1 MAAVMRHHPPLWIRR
16 QAFTANMESER
27 VCTSW
32 IWRKWQ
38 EVILETSN
46 RKTVMLTRIQTLISL
61 TSSRIKEKARVHYN
75 LTKRISRIRRAVTI
89 KDKEEKWC
97 HRAFLEIQIASSTI
111 LWRTIPVK
119 TCNTTTIGFQIFRI
133 SKERWCDQV
142 SKFQSLRKTL
152 IRRKARYFST
162 TWTTT
167 YSIKPTIME
176 ISTARTM
183 KAINMS
189 RLVKATRF
197 KPWLVMI
204 CQCRFMHRDW
214 AIFRTNRVLQGVDR
228 HPSRSGWMTTGLVC
242 KVVKLTNR
250 KALAISTQQ
259 WPTCDPQTNMA
270 SRSNSCRL
278 VLVVRQVVRIRST
291 TSQKGNNSHS
301 LRTLRML
308 AKLMKTMMRSIRFTR
323 LPVIRPLS
331 SAVISTRSL
340 LALIKPYK
348 TTEMVRKSSDQ
359 MSNPASKKEALD
371 STIILACVF
380 LAKETMQPW
389 TVQIALSIDRETIW
403 ATNKTRPTWKK
414 RGRMTSESLGLVA
427 SQAVIPVLRMRTMV
441 LATLHWPTRRQTKE
455 VSQQWPLGDDRR

>member
-1 MAAVMRHHPPLWIRR
+1 
-16 QAFTANMESER
+16 
-27 VCTSW
+27 
-32 IWRKWQ
+32 
-38 EVILETSN
+38 
-46 RKTVMLTRIQTLISL
+46 
-61 TSSRIKEKARVHYN
+61 
-75 LTKRISRIRRAVTI
+75 
-89 KDKEEKWC
+89 
-97 HRAFLEIQIASSTI
+97 
-111 LWRTIPVK
+111 
-119 TCNTTTIGFQIFRI
+119 
-133 SKERWCDQV
+133 
-142 SKFQSLRKTL
+142 
-152 IRRKARYFST
+152 
-162 TWTTT
+162 
-167 YSIKPTIME
+167 
-176 ISTARTM
+176 
-183 KAINMS
+183 
-189 RLVKATRF
+189 
-197 KPWLVMI
+197 
-204 CQCRFMHRDW
+204 
-214 AIFRTNRVLQGVDR
+214 
-228 HPSRSGWMTTGLVC
+228 MTTGLVC

-403 ATNKTRPTWKK
+403 ATNKTRPT
-414 RGRMTSESLGLVA
+414 
-427 SQAVIPVLRMRTMV
+427 
-441 LATLHWPTRRQTKE
+441 
-455 VSQQWPLGDDRR
+455 